1 MNTLPFKAPSARTKA
16 RTFRITH
23 TQAMLLD
30 QRIKSSSS
38 ALVRVLLNLYFNKK
52 LDKLKIHG
60 IDIESLLRDEIKNAQ
75 EAILKNGDKFRNMLK
90 AQSTAKQN
98 GTF

>member
-1 MNTLPFKAPSARTKA
+1 MSLTQFKAPSTRTKA

-30 QRIKSSSS
+30 QRLKSNGS

-52 LDKLKIHG
+52 LEKAKLG
-60 IDIESLLRDEIKNAQ
+60 VDVEALLKDEIRSAQ
-75 EAILKNGDKFRNMLK
+75 DAILKNGDKFRNMLK
-90 AQSTAKQN
+90 AQSLAKRN
-98 GTF
+98 GTFI